1 MEYCQE
7 AGLNQEV
14 PQKTLGDVC
23 LDLKLLTAEQVEGAL
38 ALERQTGKRLCDIL
52 VEQRLVSAEDMAMAR
67 SVHLHVPLID
77 LKRHVIQPNALKL
90 IPQETARKYNLIPL
104 DIMGDSL
111 MVVMSDP
118 EDLLAIEEAKSQSKM
133 WVRVALGIPSDINRA
148 IDVNY
153 KPSAEIEKQLDKF
166 LPLDTKE
173 VELTPELISSA
184 PIVQILDLLLTQ
196 AVRLKASDIHIE
208 PQEDRLRIR
217 FRIDSVMHD
226 MFSLP
231 LSVNTALSSRVKV
244 QAGMNIADQRRPQD
258 GQFSIK
264 VGVRDVDIRVATMG
278 TVYGETVTL
287 RILDKS
293 LPLLS
298 LTQLGFSA
306 DALRKYQA
314 MLKSPYGMILVG
326 GPTGSGKTT
335 TLYGSIN
342 ELNRKERN
350 IMTIED
356 PVEYRFTDVKQTQ
369 VNPKAGLTFSN
380 GLRALLRHDPDIIL
394 VGEIRDNE
402 TAAIAVQ
409 AALTGHLML
418 SSIHANDAIGALF
431 RLKDLGIEP
440 YLIASTLVGV
450 VAQRMVRRI
459 CTRCRVPYQPSAKER
474 AVYLD
479 EIEQLPIN
487 FYKGEGCNLCTDTGY
502 GGRTGVFE
510 LLIMSE
516 KIGKMLTSN
525 ASYDDIRKQAIKE
538 EMATLKHDGMLKVKE
553 GITTVDEVVQAA
565 LTPGATISFFAGK
578 AGQMANA
585 EVIL

>member
-1 MEYCQE
+1 MERQQE
-7 AGLNQEV
+7 NITNEAPVRNLGEVLLGLSMITSER
-14 PQKTLGDVC
+14 
-23 LDLKLLTAEQVEGAL
+23 LKYAQ
-38 ALERQTGKRLCDIL
+38 ALEQQTGKRLCDIL
-52 VEQRLVSAEDMAMAR
+52 VEQELVSPQDMATAR
-67 SVHLHVPLID
+67 SIHLKVPLID
-77 LKRHVIQPNALKL
+77 LSKHMIQPNALKL

-104 DIMGDSL
+104 DIIGDSL

-118 EDLLAIEEAKSQSKM
+118 EDLPAIEEAKSQSKM
-133 WVRVALGIPSDINRA
+133 GVQVALGIPSDINRA

-153 KPSAEIEKQLDKF
+153 KPCAEIEKQLDKF

-173 VELTPELISSA
+173 AELTPELISSA

-231 LSVNTALSSRVKV
+231 LSVNKLLPARVKAH
-244 QAGMNIADQRRPQD
+244 AGMNIADQSRPQD
-258 GQFSIK
+258 GQFSVK

-306 DALRKYQA
+306 DALNKYQA
-314 MLKSPYGMILVG
+314 TLKSPHGMILVG

-335 TLYGSIN
+335 TLYASIN

-356 PVEYRFTDVKQTQ
+356 PIEYRFADVKQTQ

-380 GLRALLRHDPDIIL
+380 GLRALLRHDPDIIM

-440 YLIASTLVGV
+440 YLIASTLAGV

-459 CTRCRVPYQPSAKER
+459 CTRCRVSYQPSAKEK

-502 GGRTGVFE
+502 GGRTGIFE
-510 LLIMSE
+510 LLVMSE

-525 ASYDDIRKQAIKE
+525 ACYDDIRKQAFKE

-565 LTPGATISFFAGK
+565 LTPGANISFFAGK
-578 AGQMANA
+578 AGQMGNA

>member
-1 MEYCQE
+1 MERHQE
-7 AGLNQEV
+7 NIANEAPVRNLGEVLLGLSMITSER
-14 PQKTLGDVC
+14 
-23 LDLKLLTAEQVEGAL
+23 LKYAQ
-38 ALERQTGKRLCDIL
+38 ALEHQTGKRLCDVL
-52 VEQRLVSAEDMAMAR
+52 VEQELVSPQDMATAR
-67 SVHLHVPLID
+67 SIHLKVPLID
-77 LKRHVIQPNALKL
+77 LSKHMIRPNALKL

-104 DIMGDSL
+104 DIIGDSL

-133 WVRVALGIPSDINRA
+133 WVQVALGIPSDINRA

-208 PQEDRLRIR
+208 PQEDKLRIR

-231 LSVNTALSSRVKV
+231 LSVNKLLPARVKAH
-244 QAGMNIADQRRPQD
+244 AGMNIADQRCPQD
-258 GQFSIK
+258 GQFSVK

-306 DALRKYQA
+306 DALNKYQA
-314 MLKSPYGMILVG
+314 MLKSPHGMILVG

-335 TLYGSIN
+335 TLYASIN

-356 PVEYRFTDVKQTQ
+356 PIEYRFTDVKQTQ

-380 GLRALLRHDPDIIL
+380 GLRALLHHDPDIIM

-450 VAQRMVRRI
+450 VAQRMVRLI

-502 GGRTGVFE
+502 GGRTGIFE
-510 LLIMSE
+510 LLVMSE
-516 KIGKMLTSN
+516 KIGKMLTGN
-525 ASYDDIRKQAIKE
+525 AGYDDIRKQAFKE

-565 LTPGATISFFAGK
+565 LTPGAAISFFAGK
-578 AGQMANA
+578 AGQMGNA

>member
-1 MEYCQE
+1 MERHQE
-7 AGLNQEV
+7 NIANEAPVRKLGEVLLGLSMITSER
-14 PQKTLGDVC
+14 
-23 LDLKLLTAEQVEGAL
+23 LKYAQ
-38 ALERQTGKRLCDIL
+38 ALEQQTGKRLCDIL
-52 VEQRLVSAEDMAMAR
+52 VEHRLVTAEDMAMAR

-77 LKRHVIQPNALKL
+77 LKRHVIQLNALKL

-104 DIMGDSL
+104 DIIGDSL

-133 WVRVALGIPSDINRA
+133 RVQVALGIPSDINRA

-153 KPSAEIEKQLDKF
+153 KPSAEIEK
-166 LPLDTKE
+166 
-173 VELTPELISSA
+173 
-184 PIVQILDLLLTQ
+184 
-196 AVRLKASDIHIE
+196 
-208 PQEDRLRIR
+208 RI
-217 FRIDSVMHD
+217 
-226 MFSLP
+226 P
-231 LSVNTALSSRVKV
+231 
-244 QAGMNIADQRRPQD
+244 
-258 GQFSIK
+258 
-264 VGVRDVDIRVATMG
+264 
-278 TVYGETVTL
+278 
-287 RILDKS
+287 DKS

-298 LTQLGFSA
+298 LPQLGFSA
-306 DALRKYQA
+306 DALKKYQA

-335 TLYGSIN
+335 TLYASIN

-431 RLKDLGIEP
+431 RLIDLGIEP

-450 VAQRMVRRI
+450 VAQGMVRLI
-459 CTRCRVPYQPSAKER
+459 CTRCRVTYQPSAEEK
-474 AVYLD
+474 AVYG
-479 EIEQLPIN
+479 EETGQQATI
-487 FYKGEGCNLCTDTGY
+487 FYRGVGCNLCTNTNY
-502 GGRTGVFE
+502 GGRTGIFE
-510 LLIMSE
+510 LLVMSE
-516 KIGKMLTSN
+516 NIGKMLTSN
-525 ASYDDIRKQAIKE
+525 ASYDDIRAQAIKE
-538 EMATLKHDGMLKVKE
+538 GMATLKHDGMLKVKE
-553 GITTVDEVVQAA
+553 GITTIDEVVQAA
-565 LTPGATISFFAGK
+565 LTTGATISFFEGK
-578 AGQMANA
+578 AGQMGNA
-585 EVIL
+585 EMIL

>member
-1 MEYCQE
+1 MERHQE
-7 AGLNQEV
+7 NIANEAPVRKLGEVLLGLSMITSE
-14 PQKTLGDVC
+14 G
-23 LDLKLLTAEQVEGAL
+23 LKYAQ
-38 ALERQTGKRLCDIL
+38 ALEQQTGKRLCDIL
-52 VEQRLVSAEDMAMAR
+52 VEHRLVTAEDMAMAR

-104 DIMGDSL
+104 YIIDDSL
-111 MVVMSDP
+111 IVVMSDP

-133 WVRVALGIPSDINRA
+133 WVQVALGIPSDINRA

-231 LSVNTALSSRVKV
+231 LSVNTPLSARVKV

-264 VGVRDVDIRVATMG
+264 VGGRDVDIRVATMG

-298 LTQLGFSA
+298 LPQLGFSA
-306 DALRKYQA
+306 DALKKYQA

-335 TLYGSIN
+335 TLYASIN

-431 RLKDLGIEP
+431 RLIDLGIEP

-450 VAQRMVRRI
+450 VAQRMVRLI
-459 CTRCRVPYQPSAKER
+459 CTRCRVPYQPSAKEK

-487 FYKGEGCNLCTDTGY
+487 FYKGEGCNLCTNTSY
-502 GGRTGVFE
+502 GGRTGIFE
-510 LLIMSE
+510 LLVMSE
-516 KIGKMLTSN
+516 NMGKMLTSN
-525 ASYDDIRKQAIKE
+525 ASYDDIRAQAIKE
-538 EMATLKHDGMLKVKE
+538 GMATLKHDGMLKIKE

-578 AGQMANA
+578 AGQMDNA
-585 EVIL
+585 ELIL